1 MLAYIFT
8 VLMRIPKNE
17 RRVDRSLILDDF
29 TGALIC
35 SQRESMV
42 FRLLKYS
49 LESGE
54 PAVKK
59 SSR

>member
-1 MLAYIFT
+1 MLACIFS
-8 VLMRIPKNE
+8 VSMIIPKNE
-17 RRVDRSLILDDF
+17 RQVDGPSILDDF

-42 FRLLKYS
+42 VRLLEHS